1 MKETKEVFLMV
12 FVEIFKQKFNIFLT
26 NRILA
31 VNLEINFMNLVIQ
44 AVFHQKLGT
53 VETGFPFTQIVVK
66 TDEVRKPIL

>member
-1 MKETKEVFLMV
+1 MMETKEVFLMV
-12 FVEIFKQKFNIFLT
+12 FVEIFKKKFNIFLT
-26 NRILA
+26 NRILT

-44 AVFHQKLGT
+44 AVFYQKLGT